1 MPVRSREVEISGIA
15 TMAFAER
22 KKKKYMPALWK
33 RNLCHQKSGA
43 SATPL
48 GTTCNLSGIST
59 IEIICIQSRRN
70 HPSQLCCLLLAHEFG
85 CVSTGTVASVIS

>member
-1 MPVRSREVEISGIA
+1 VPVRSREVEISGIA

-70 HPSQLCCLLLAHEFG
+70 HPSQLVAYCLLTSLVVFPQG
-85 CVSTGTVASVIS
+85 Q